1 VTAQQC
7 VRTIS
12 LRSNTYMVHRL
23 SPEVKLGYVI
33 GVVVLLV
40 AFPSSLTTLILLAL
54 QAALWISC
62 SVGWSPFARIIKRLG
77 VFFLVIG
84 ISYAFFSTGDVQLD
98 RWTDLKVGP
107 WTIEVNVA
115 GVSAAVMMCLRVLV
129 LVMAS
134 VWVQQTGSPGDL
146 VRAFERFGVPRFI
159 AASIDGTIQLAS
171 GGGGGT
177 GGGRGGG
184 RGQGREG
191 RDGQS
196 KVALGFEQVR
206 HGNLT
211 FITDM
216 VERGLDRAERLVAR
230 ANPDL
235 EAGQAKDI
243 AIIVG
248 MATAIMGT
256 KLLQVLPGIPIAP
269 GHKNVVIIPFLL
281 LASRLTRARFGGL
294 WTGLTAGVVSV
305 LSGYGQY
312 GILEIAQFAVPG
324 LMADVLV
331 PFVRPSHPKWLKF
344 IEFGLVGG
352 LLGIGRFTANV
363 LVILLAGAPGAAF
376 VLYLPMLASQIFFGA
391 ISAFVSM
398 VVLDSVTSK
407 RPALSGD
414 NIVGGQEQCS
424 EARAGEGGGG
434 GRHRRLS
441 S

>member
-1 VTAQQC
+1 MD
-7 VRTIS
+7 RW
-12 LRSNTYMVHRL
+12 L
-23 SPEVKLGYVI
+23 SAEGKLAYLI
-33 GVVVLLV
+33 GVVLLLVLL
-40 AFPSSLTTLILLAL
+40 PSALTTLGVLVV
-54 QAALWISC
+54 QAVLWVLC
-62 SVGWSPFARIIKRLG
+62 SVGWQPFARVLKRLG
-77 VFFLVIG
+77 IFFLIVV
-84 ISYAFFSTGDVQLD
+84 ISYAFFSIGDAQLD

-107 WTIEVNVA
+107 WTIAVNLA

-146 VRAFERFGVPRFI
+146 VRAFERFGIPRFI
-159 AASIDGTIQLAS
+159 AASIDGTIQLVS

-184 RGQGREG
+184 RGQGR
-191 RDGQS
+191 DAQT
-196 KVALGFEQVR
+196 KVSLGFEQVR
-206 HGNLT
+206 RGNLT

-235 EAGQAKDI
+235 ESGQAKDI
-243 AIIVG
+243 AVIVG
-248 MATAIMGT
+248 MAAAIMGT

-281 LASRLTRARFGGL
+281 LASHLTRRRFGGL

-324 LMADVLV
+324 LMADLLL
-331 PFVRPSHPKWLKF
+331 PLVRPSHPRWLKF

-352 LLGIGRFTANV
+352 LLGIGRFAANV

-398 VVLDSVTSK
+398 VVLDSAASRT
-407 RPALSGD
+407 PALSGE
-414 NIVGGQEQCS
+414 NIVSGQEQCRD
-424 EARAGEGGGG
+424 AHAGEGG

>member
-1 VTAQQC
+1 M
-7 VRTIS
+7 I
-12 LRSNTYMVHRL
+12 HRL
-23 SPEVKLGYVI
+23 SPEVKLGYLI
-33 GVVVLLV
+33 GVVFLLV

-54 QAALWISC
+54 QTALWISC
-62 SVGWSPFARIIKRLG
+62 SVGWPPFARIIKRLG

-84 ISYAFFSTGDVQLD
+84 VSYAFFSTGDVQLD
-98 RWTDLKVGP
+98 RWADLKVGP
-107 WTIEVNVA
+107 WMIAVNLA
-115 GVSAAVMMCLRVLV
+115 GVSAAILMCLRVLV

-146 VRAFERFGVPRFI
+146 VRAFERFGFPRFI

-171 GGGGGT
+171 GGGGT

-191 RDGQS
+191 RDGQN
-196 KVALGFEQVR
+196 KVSIGFEQVR

-216 VERGLDRAERLVAR
+216 VERGLDRAEQFVVR

-235 EAGQAKDI
+235 ESGQAKDI

-256 KLLQVLPGIPIAP
+256 KLLQILPGIPIAP

-281 LASRLTRARFGGL
+281 LASRLSRRRFGGF

-324 LMADVLV
+324 LMADLLV
-331 PFVRPSHPKWLKF
+331 PFVRPSHPRWLKF

-352 LLGIGRFTANV
+352 LLGIGRFAANV

-376 VLYLPMLASQIFFGA
+376 VLYLPMLASQMFFGA

-398 VVLDSVTSK
+398 VVLDSVMS
-407 RPALSGD
+407 RSPALSGN
-414 NIVGGQEQCS
+414 NIVGGQDQCG
-424 EARAGEGGGG
+424 EARAGEGVGG